1 MDTSS
6 VNTESKFRVE
16 FHSCLNNNKVQRWV
30 IWHKQLIMKAKV
42 NLCAGNHY
50 VNFYFEFWNA
60 SFELLILIV
69 LNYKS
74 CSVQSLLLAIPPR
87 RKYAFQPLHIV
98 ICTHCVTISSAL
110 YSFWYFI
117 GSEFRRIQ
125 EAAEGTCR
133 LLSPSSPWPWWCRQQ
148 ASYSRDS
155 PLWKT
160 TFNKASKHSIAT
172 LLARASRT
180 W

>member
-6 VNTESKFRVE
+6 VNTESRFRLE
-16 FHSCLNNNKVQRWV
+16 FHTCLNNNKVQRWV

-60 SFELLILIV
+60 SFELLIPIV

-117 GSEFRRIQ
+117 GSEFRRQ
-125 EAAEGTCR
+125 KVHVAYSVCLRHGLDGVVSKQATAEIHLYEKQRSTK
-133 LLSPSSPWPWWCRQQ
+133 LLSIQ
-148 ASYSRDS
+148 
-155 PLWKT
+155 
-160 TFNKASKHSIAT
+160 
-172 LLARASRT
+172 
-180 W
+180 

>member
-60 SFELLILIV
+60 SFELLIPIV
-69 LNYKS
+69 LNYRS
-74 CSVQSLLLAIPPR
+74 WSVQSLLLAIPPR

-117 GSEFRRIQ
+117 GSEFRRQ
-125 EAAEGTCR
+125 KVYVANSVCLHHGLDGVVSKQATAEIR
-133 LLSPSSPWPWWCRQQ
+133 LYEKQR
-148 ASYSRDS
+148 
-155 PLWKT
+155 
-160 TFNKASKHSIAT
+160 SIK